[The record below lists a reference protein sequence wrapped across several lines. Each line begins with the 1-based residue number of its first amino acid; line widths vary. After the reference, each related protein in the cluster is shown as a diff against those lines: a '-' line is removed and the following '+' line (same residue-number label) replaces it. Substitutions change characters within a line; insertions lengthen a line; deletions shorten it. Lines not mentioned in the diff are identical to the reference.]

1 MKKAKLNYW
10 VDVGIGISFVLSAIS
25 GLVFLLPVTPS
36 ARVLGIGYSLWNGL
50 HTWSSVGMIL
60 GVGTHL
66 VLHWRWILTMT
77 KKMILPER
85 LARQA
90 AGGSTPGV
98 TRRQFL
104 SFGLATLLA
113 GVAVVGCSTL
123 LGEGLGTGSYDDGD
137 GSPEGE
143 PDQSLQQQDTKTS
156 QPGGSEQSSQ
166 EANGSSS
173 ECAEQPAK
181 QGDDSVAV
189 ETKPTP
195 APTQQLGGVA
205 CPRGVVNDPFP
216 GRCRHYTDNDGDG
229 FCDYSIPGSGNN

>member
-25 GLVFLLPVTPS
+25 GLVFLLPVAPS
-36 ARVLGIGYSLWNGL
+36 ARVLGIGYSLWSEL

-60 GVGTHL
+60 GVGAHL

-77 KKMILPER
+77 KKMILPESS
-85 LARQA
+85 ARQA
-90 AGGSTPGV
+90 AGSSTSGV

-113 GVAVVGCSTL
+113 GVAAVGCSTL
-123 LGEGLGTGSYDDGD
+123 LGEGFSTGSYDDGD
-137 GSPEGE
+137 DSPQGE
-143 PDQSLQQQDTKTS
+143 PDQSLQQEDSETS
-156 QPGGSEQSSQ
+156 QSGESEPPTQ
-166 EANGSSS
+166 EGDDALS
-173 ECAEQPAK
+173 EDAKPAGQ
-181 QGDDSVAV
+181 QGDDSMV
-189 ETKPTP
+189 EAEEPL
-195 APTQQLGGVA
+195 QQPSGVA
-205 CPRGVVNDPFP
+205 CPRGIVNDPFP